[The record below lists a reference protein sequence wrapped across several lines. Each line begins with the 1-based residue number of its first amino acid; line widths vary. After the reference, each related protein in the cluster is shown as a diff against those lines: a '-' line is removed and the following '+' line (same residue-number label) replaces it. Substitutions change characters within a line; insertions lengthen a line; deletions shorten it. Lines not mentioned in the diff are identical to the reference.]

1 MLPVPQMHS
10 AMLVDCKRFFL
21 FFFFCF
27 VFFFFFFLPN
37 TLKPQKGF
45 WKSGSREV
53 NEQEGE
59 WLWKPV
65 IAGLFTFFKY
75 VLFIYFC
82 FLSRMGI

>member
-1 MLPVPQMHS
+1 
-10 AMLVDCKRFFL
+10 
-21 FFFFCF
+21 
-27 VFFFFFFLPN
+27 
-37 TLKPQKGF
+37 LKPQKGF